1 MHTLH
6 FRPRLMGAEEGR
18 LRERKEGGEKGGR
31 EGERKREKR
40 GGGREGGRE
49 GEMEGGRD
57 GGWEGGREGEMEGGR
72 ERWRERWR
80 EGGREGGKIIMFT
93 NTYCMYKYPV
103 ASLTLNHAI
112 TVTTKDRKPSLNFC
126 KLVIPSCHEYVTAL
140 PGDSRGSDRHTG
152 RVFNQAG
159 VVVILS
165 TQVGKESKL
174 CEHMRTWVR
183 GREGK

>member
-1 MHTLH
+1 
-6 FRPRLMGAEEGR
+6 
-18 LRERKEGGEKGGR
+18 
-31 EGERKREKR
+31 
-40 GGGREGGRE
+40 
-49 GEMEGGRD
+49 
-57 GGWEGGREGEMEGGR
+57 
-72 ERWRERWR
+72 
-80 EGGREGGKIIMFT
+80 MFT

-112 TVTTKDRKPSLNFC
+112 TVTTKDRKPSLNLC
-126 KLVIPSCHEYVTAL
+126 KFVIPSCHEYVTAL

-165 TQVGKESKL
+165 TQMGKESKL

-183 GREGK
+183 GREENKKFSRIHYCKLRTISMSMKCSKQYLNQSNFQAAVTVL